1 MRQALARCR
10 SQRGVGALAVSML
23 LLLASSIVIFYL
35 NRGLIFEQKAS
46 ANQLRSTTAFEA
58 AEAGIEWATGML
70 NAPQGI
76 DTDCLASPAAGS
88 SFRRRYIQTGF
99 PANLAVAVAGNSFPG
114 CKLDGIALA
123 CHCPEPNGAEQV
135 ASLGGTAMPGFT
147 VAFAAVTDPATGTV
161 DPIAVRVTATGCTAQ
176 AGACKPATTTPA
188 TTGASD
194 AHATVSITLK
204 LVPTLRAAPTA
215 ALTCGGSCALGG
227 SANLVN
233 TDVSTNGQ
241 LVQAGTHITL
251 DAGISTETLPG
262 QPTPTALIAADP
274 SLAAHSGSD
283 AGCAASAMF
292 SAYFGRSLEQ
302 YAQPGGAVISIP
314 GCTDADTC
322 GDLVGAAYQEGWRSF
337 YFPDGLAL
345 DGSAPF
351 SELGG
356 ASDGVR
362 LVSPAPIRID
372 GALTIHGLVFSNS
385 PQAGDL
391 STGSA
396 GIHGALLACRD
407 YDDSGSGVLRYTPS
421 ALTGSGLVSGVMVRV
436 PGSWRD
442 F

>member
-1 MRQALARCR
+1 VGQPLARCR
-10 SQRGVGALAVSML
+10 SQRGVGALAVSIL
-23 LLLASSIVIFYL
+23 LLFASSIVIFYL

-58 AEAGIEWATGML
+58 SPG
-70 NAPQGI
+70 
-76 DTDCLASPAAGS
+76 ASA

-99 PANLAVAVAGNSFPG
+99 PADLAVTVAASSFPG
-114 CKLDGIALA
+114 CKLDGIVLA
-123 CHCPEPNGAEQV
+123 CHCPQPNGAEQV
-135 ASLGGTAMPGFT
+135 ATLGGAVRPGFT
-147 VAFAAVTDPATGTV
+147 VAFASVTDPATGTV

-194 AHATVSITLK
+194 AHATVSVILK

-215 ALTCGGSCALGG
+215 ALTCGGSCTLGG

-241 LVQAGTHITL
+241 LVHAGGSVTL
-251 DAGISTETLPG
+251 DGAISTETLPG
-262 QPTPTALIAADP
+262 QPAAAALITADP

-283 AGCAASAMF
+283 ASCAASAMF
-292 SAYFGRSLEQ
+292 SAYFGRTLQQ

-314 GCTDADTC
+314 GCTDAGTC

-345 DGSAPF
+345 DDSAPF

-362 LVSPAPIRID
+362 LVSPASIRID
-372 GALTIHGLVFSNS
+372 GALTIHGLIFSNS

-391 STGSA
+391 STGSTD
-396 GIHGALLACRD
+396 IHGALMACGD
-407 YDDSGSGVLRYTPS
+407 HDDSGSGTLRYTPS
-421 ALTGSGLVSGVMVRV
+421 TLTGSGLVSGVMVRV